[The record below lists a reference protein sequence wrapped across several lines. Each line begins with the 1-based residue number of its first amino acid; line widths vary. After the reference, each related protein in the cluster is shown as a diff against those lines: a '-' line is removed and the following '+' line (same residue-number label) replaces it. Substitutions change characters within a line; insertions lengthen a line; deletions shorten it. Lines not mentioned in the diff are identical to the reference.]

1 MVHPPKNEPHSIQKP
16 VNSCTN
22 PQGSSHS
29 AKFSSF
35 GTGKETTSRSHMSEL
50 GWCGSSLPCYPRGVA
65 GVAPKLHGSQPEREV
80 DQTRQGNP
88 CYYHVSPSRDPIGP
102 SVWKPGSQR
111 WWVGAGNWYGHHWTV
126 MITDNLGKRPRLTSR
141 LTYRCWWH
149 LHIWSSPHM
158 LIHIII
164 ISISCSSNII
174 LM

>member
-1 MVHPPKNEPHSIQKP
+1 MLQSSTDLNCACSMVHPPKNEPHSIQKP

-80 DQTRQGNP
+80 DQTRQGKP
-88 CYYHVSPSRDPIGP
+88 LLLSRLPKQGPHRPIGLEA
-102 SVWKPGSQR
+102 WKPEMMGR
-111 WWVGAGNWYGHHWTV
+111 GWELVWTSL
-126 MITDNLGKRPRLTSR
+126 DSDDHR
-141 LTYRCWWH
+141 
-149 LHIWSSPHM
+149 
-158 LIHIII
+158 
-164 ISISCSSNII
+164 
-174 LM
+174 